1 MTRHILDRPRSNSG
15 NRLEQF
21 LALERANQPHPS
33 SLILHQRKRDDT
45 APRLAIYT
53 RIERRKEA

>member
-1 MTRHILDRPRSNSG
+1 MSRHILDRPRSGAG

-21 LALERANQPHPS
+21 LALERASQPHPAS
-33 SLILHQRKRDDT
+33 RQLHQRKRNDK

>member
-1 MTRHILDRPRSNSG
+1 MTRHILDRPRRHSG
-15 NRLEQF
+15 QRLEQF
-21 LALERANQPHPS
+21 LALERADQPHPAS
-33 SLILHQRKRDDT
+33 RILHQRKRDDA